1 MYMYGKKKFT
11 RDQAPLQNVTGD
23 FGSHFDQLPGVHFQF
38 RHRIWNVHAELYNF
52 GPKCF
57 HTIFFIFDVY
67 VTATNQWS

>member
-1 MYMYGKKKFT
+1 MLKKNFP
-11 RDQAPLQNVTGD
+11 RLLSVTGD

-38 RHRIWNVHAELYNF
+38 RHRIWNVRAELYNF